1 MFFDEISIKLTT
13 CLSLKD
19 SLEAKCCKFSS
30 FKWVSQD
37 FDKKCFQR
45 SEVKTNTP

>member
-1 MFFDEISIKLTT
+1 MFLEEISIKLAA
-13 CLSLKD
+13 CHSLTAG
-19 SLEAKCCKFSS
+19 LEAKCCKFSS

-37 FDKKCFQR
+37 FDKTCFQR

>member
-1 MFFDEISIKLTT
+1 MFFDEISIKLTA

-19 SLEAKCCKFSS
+19 SLKAKCCKFSS

-37 FDKKCFQR
+37 FDKNKFPK
-45 SEVKTNTP
+45 V